1 MDVIFALAYIEK
13 VSPVAVSLRKDI
25 PPAGSPEAELILGLR
40 IPNNDEASGGE
51 VGSKAESA

>member
-40 IPNNDEASGGE
+40 MPSDEVSGG
-51 VGSKAESA
+51 SKSEDA